1 MRTHYHYP
9 SQIILQKLTLRVVTF
24 LIAACTPLFV
34 GNGYAAHGLSI
45 DGNLKYKENFKH
57 FHYTSPQARQG
68 GHLTLMG
75 LGSFDKMNPFTL
87 KGLAPLGLEALVF
100 EPLAVSSLDEPFT
113 KYGLIAKDISVAADE
128 LSMTIHLDERA
139 RFSDGTKVTA
149 EDVLFSLET
158 VKSAQVHPLYA
169 EYYHDI
175 KNGIMVDSNTV
186 RFFFKKKNRELPLI
200 ALSIPILSQKFYNR
214 YSFGKDDT
222 MIPPVGSGPYTVD
235 KVVQGKTIVY
245 KKNPDYWAADKN
257 VRKRMFNFDAITV
270 KYYRDMTVAV
280 EAFKAGEFDVQLVN
294 IAKQW
299 ARDMT
304 GEKFDSG
311 RIRKEIFPHRNNA
324 GMQCFVM
331 NTRNPL
337 FQDKRV
343 REALNYAFNF
353 EWTNKSLF
361 FGQYTRSDSFFSNSY
376 LAARGKPQGLELK
389 YLEQHR
395 QKLPERV
402 FTTPLQPPV
411 NDTRSD
417 MRRHLLKAKKLLKSA
432 GWTIK
437 DGVLQNDAGTPFE
450 FEILLSSP
458 SFNRVMAPF
467 VKNLKRLGI
476 TAEYRALDQALYT
489 QRIQAFEFDMIV
501 NVFGQSQSPGNEQK
515 NYWHSKA
522 AVTPGSGN
530 LAGVSSPVVDDLVNK
545 IIYATTQREL
555 IAACRALD
563 RVLWYDFYVIPNWY
577 VAGHRMVYY
586 DKLRHPDKLPKFYNY
601 FQFLMT
607 WWTAEQ

>member
-1 MRTHYHYP
+1 MRTHSLP
-9 SQIILQKLTLRVVTF
+9 SQAVLRRLILRIAIGATAVCTL
-24 LIAACTPLFV
+24 LFV

-45 DGNLKYKENFKH
+45 DGNLKYKENFKQ
-57 FHYTSPQARQG
+57 FQYTSSQARQG
-68 GHLTLMG
+68 GQLTLMG

-113 KYGLIAKDISVAADE
+113 KYGLIAKDISVAEDK
-128 LSMTIHLDERA
+128 LSMTIRLDERA
-139 RFSDGTKVTA
+139 RFSNGTKVTP
-149 EDVLFSLET
+149 EDVLFSLKT
-158 VKSAQVHPLYA
+158 VKSTKVHPLYA
-169 EYYHDI
+169 DYYHDI
-175 KNGIMVDSNTV
+175 KNGMKIDDSTV
-186 RFFFKKKNRELPLI
+186 KFFFKKKNRELPLI
-200 ALSIPILSQKFYNR
+200 ALSIPVLSQKFYNQ
-214 YSFGKDDT
+214 YSFGEDDT
-222 MIPPVGSGPYTVD
+222 MVPPVGSGPYKVD
-235 KVVQGKTIVY
+235 KIVQGKTIVY
-245 KKNPDYWAADKN
+245 KKNPDYWASDKN
-257 VRKRMFNFDAITV
+257 VRKQMFNFDAIAV

-311 RIRKEIFPHRNNA
+311 RIHKKIFPHQNNA

-331 NTRNPL
+331 NTRNAL

-343 REALNYAFNF
+343 REALSYAFNF

-376 LAARGKPQGLELK
+376 LAARGTPQGLELK

-395 QKLPERV
+395 NKLSDRV

-417 MRRHLLKAKKLLKSA
+417 MRKHLRKAKKLLNSA
-432 GWTIK
+432 GWTVK
-437 DGVLQNDAGTPFE
+437 NGVLQNDAGTPFE

-467 VKNLKRLGI
+467 VNNLKKLGI
-476 TAEYRALDQALYT
+476 AAEYRALDQALYT
-489 QRIQAFEFDMIV
+489 QRVQTFNFDMIV

-522 AVTPGSGN
+522 AATPGSGN
-530 LAGVSSPVVDDLVNK
+530 LAGINSPVVDDLVNK
-545 IIYATTQREL
+545 IIYASTQQEL

-563 RVLWYDFYVIPNWY
+563 RVLWYGFYVIPNWH

-586 DKLRHPDKLPKFYNY
+586 DKLQYPDNLPKFYNY

-607 WWTAEQ
+607 WWSARQ